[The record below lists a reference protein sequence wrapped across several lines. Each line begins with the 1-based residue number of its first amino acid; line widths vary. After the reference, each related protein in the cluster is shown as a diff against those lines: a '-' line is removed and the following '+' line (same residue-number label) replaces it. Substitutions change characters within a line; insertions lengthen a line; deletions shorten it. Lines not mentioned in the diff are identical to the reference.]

1 MNETEKRRQQLL
13 HQARELYRDVG
24 EEKREGIYC
33 SNVVYAHFLY
43 KGGTSMNETE
53 KRRQQLLHQARELY
67 RDVGETIP
75 AIHPRY
81 RAAYESIYGTD
92 KEEVIQSTF
101 GIRVV
106 ICVMIFAVFVLTDY
120 KGTTI

>member
-1 MNETEKRRQQLL
+1 
-13 HQARELYRDVG
+13 
-24 EEKREGIYC
+24 
-33 SNVVYAHFLY
+33 
-43 KGGTSMNETE
+43 MNETE

-81 RAAYESIYGTD
+81 LAAYESIYGTD

-120 KGTTI
+120 KGTTICNLNSEQITEQIQTQSHITNINVIKESQKPQEN

>member
-1 MNETEKRRQQLL
+1 
-13 HQARELYRDVG
+13 
-24 EEKREGIYC
+24 
-33 SNVVYAHFLY
+33 
-43 KGGTSMNETE
+43 MNETE

-120 KGTTI
+120 KGTTICNLNSEQITEQIQTQSHITNINVIKESQKPQEN

>member
-1 MNETEKRRQQLL
+1 
-13 HQARELYRDVG
+13 
-24 EEKREGIYC
+24 
-33 SNVVYAHFLY
+33 
-43 KGGTSMNETE
+43 MNETE

-120 KGTTI
+120 KGTTICNLNSEQITEQIQTQSHITNINVIKDSQKPQEN

>member
-1 MNETEKRRQQLL
+1 
-13 HQARELYRDVG
+13 
-24 EEKREGIYC
+24 
-33 SNVVYAHFLY
+33 
-43 KGGTSMNETE
+43 MNETE

-81 RAAYESIYGTD
+81 RTAYESIYGTD

-120 KGTTI
+120 KGTTICNLNSEQITEQIQTQSHITNINVIKESQKPQEN

>member
-1 MNETEKRRQQLL
+1 MNETEKRRRQLL
-13 HQARELYRDVG
+13 HQARELYRD
-24 EEKREGIYC
+24 
-33 SNVVYAHFLY
+33 A
-43 KGGTSMNETE
+43 
-53 KRRQQLLHQARELY
+53 
-67 RDVGETIP
+67 GETIP

-92 KEEVIQSTF
+92 TEETIQSTL

-120 KGTTI
+120 KGTTICNLNSQEITEQIQVQSHIANVIKGSQNP

>member
-1 MNETEKRRQQLL
+1 
-13 HQARELYRDVG
+13 
-24 EEKREGIYC
+24 
-33 SNVVYAHFLY
+33 
-43 KGGTSMNETE
+43 MNETE

-75 AIHPRY
+75 ATHPRY

-120 KGTTI
+120 KGTTICNLNSEQITEQIQTQSHITNINVIKESQKPQEN

>member
-1 MNETEKRRQQLL
+1 
-13 HQARELYRDVG
+13 
-24 EEKREGIYC
+24 
-33 SNVVYAHFLY
+33 
-43 KGGTSMNETE
+43 MNETE

-92 KEEVIQSTF
+92 TEEVIQSTF

-120 KGTTI
+120 KGTTICNLNSEQITEQIQTQSHITNINVIKESQKPQEN